1 MADIIRQTKTLS
13 LEAEFIDGDT
23 RTITLDNPKDTLT
36 AADIDATATI
46 MTKTLVGD
54 KLGAQFYRWK
64 TAAIINKQSII
75 FDISGE

>member
-23 RTITLDNPKDTLT
+23 RTITLDNPKDSLT
-36 AADIDATATI
+36 AADIDAITPI
-46 MTKTLVGD
+46 MIKTLVGD
-54 KLGAQFYRWK
+54 KTGAQFYRWK

-75 FDISGE
+75 IDISGE